1 MPKRF
6 PFYPQLE
13 AMDCGSTCL
22 RMVAKFYGRFYSL
35 EYLRE
40 ISNTGKDGVSL
51 LDLSEAAEIIGL
63 KTLAVEADIV
73 QLQDVIPKPCIINW
87 GNNHFV
93 VVYHQDSSK
102 VWIAD
107 PALGKYKL
115 KNDEFIQKWIGEDAV
130 IDSSG
135 IVLIC
140 QSTPDFYTFNGK
152 EPQKGSWQY
161 VSNYFKQYKALIF
174 QIIIGLFLGSTL
186 QLLFPFF
193 IKSIVDI
200 GINNNDLSFIALVLI
215 AQLILFIS
223 QISVEFIRNWN
234 ILHVGSRVNIS
245 LLSDFLIKL
254 TKLPFRFFDTKLPG
268 DLIQRFNDHER
279 VQKFLSSTS
288 LISIFSILNLLA
300 FGVVLLFW
308 NKAIFII
315 FIIGS
320 LLNITWV
327 LGFMK
332 WRKSLDIKRFEY
344 NSDNQN
350 SINELITGMQDIKL
364 FNAEKLKRWSW
375 EKVQAKLFNTETE
388 NLKLEQVQRAG
399 ALFFNE
405 TKNLLI
411 IYLVAQGVLNTTLT
425 LGMLVAIQY
434 IIGQLN
440 MQINQL
446 TEFLKSMQDAKISL
460 ERIGEIHLKENET
473 VIEENNNVF
482 PSEGDIVLENVN
494 FSYAGV
500 NAIPNIKNI
509 NLVIPNGKITAIL
522 GPSGSGKTTL
532 LKILLNLYKPTE
544 GNIKLGELNLL
555 SVSPRLWR
563 SKIGVVMQDGHL
575 FSDSIAK
582 NIALGEEIIDKRKLQ
597 QSINIVNLQ
606 SYIEYLPQG
615 YNTMIGPEGQ
625 GLSQGQKQRILIARA
640 VYKEP
645 DFLFFDEATSALD
658 TFNEM
663 LILENIKAT
672 FKNKTIIIVSHRLST
687 VLKADQIVVME
698 DGEMIEVGS
707 HEELTFVRGAYYQLV
722 KNTLELG
729 Y

>member
-93 VVYHQDSSK
+93 VVYHQDSAK

-107 PALGKYKL
+107 PAQGKYKL
-115 KNDEFIQKWIGEDAV
+115 NNDKFIQKWIGEEAE
-130 IDSSG
+130 IENSG

-152 EPQKGSWQY
+152 EPLKGSWQY

-279 VQKFLSSTS
+279 VQKFISSTS

-320 LLNITWV
+320 LLNIVWV

-332 WRKSLDIKRFEY
+332 WRKSLDIKKFEY

-411 IYLVAQGVLNTTLT
+411 IYLVAQGVLSTRLT

-460 ERIGEIHLKENET
+460 ERIGEIHLKENEK
-473 VIEENNNVF
+473 VIEENNIVF

-494 FSYAGV
+494 FSYAGI
-500 NAIPNIKNI
+500 NATPNIKNI
-509 NLVIPNGKITAIL
+509 NLSIPNGKITAIL

-544 GNIKLGELNLL
+544 GKIKLGELNLL
-555 SVSPRLWR
+555 SVNPKLWR

-597 QSINIVNLQ
+597 QSINIANLQ
-606 SYIEYLPQG
+606 SYVEYLPFG
-615 YNTMIGPEGQ
+615 YNTKIGPEGL

-663 LILENIKAT
+663 LILENIKTA

-722 KNTLELG
+722 KNTMELG

>member
-115 KNDEFIQKWIGEDAV
+115 NNDEFIQKWIGEDAD

-320 LLNITWV
+320 LLNIVWV

-460 ERIGEIHLKENET
+460 ERIGEIHLKENEK

-494 FSYAGV
+494 FSYAGI
-500 NAIPNIKNI
+500 NATPNIKNI
-509 NLVIPNGKITAIL
+509 NLSIPNGKITAIL

-532 LKILLNLYKPTE
+532 LKILLNLYIPTE

-555 SVSPRLWR
+555 SVNPRLWR

-597 QSINIVNLQ
+597 QSINIANLQ
-606 SYIEYLPQG
+606 SYIEYLPLG

-663 LILENIKAT
+663 LILENIKAA

>member
-1 MPKRF
+1 M
-6 PFYPQLE
+6 
-13 AMDCGSTCL
+13 
-22 RMVAKFYGRFYSL
+22 
-35 EYLRE
+35 
-40 ISNTGKDGVSL
+40 
-51 LDLSEAAEIIGL
+51 
-63 KTLAVEADIV
+63 
-73 QLQDVIPKPCIINW
+73 
-87 GNNHFV
+87 
-93 VVYHQDSSK
+93 
-102 VWIAD
+102 
-107 PALGKYKL
+107 
-115 KNDEFIQKWIGEDAV
+115 
-130 IDSSG
+130 
-135 IVLIC
+135 
-140 QSTPDFYTFNGK
+140 
-152 EPQKGSWQY
+152 
-161 VSNYFKQYKALIF
+161 
-174 QIIIGLFLGSTL
+174 GSTL

-308 NKAIFII
+308 NKAIFTI

-320 LLNITWV
+320 LLNIVWV

-332 WRKSLDIKRFEY
+332 WRKSLDMKRFEY

-350 SINELITGMQDIKL
+350 SINEMIAGMQDIKL

-500 NAIPNIKNI
+500 NSNPNIKNI
-509 NLVIPNGKITAIL
+509 NLGIPNGKITAIL

-555 SVSPRLWR
+555 SVNPRLWR

-597 QSINIVNLQ
+597 QSINIANLQ
-606 SYIEYLPQG
+606 SYIEYLPLG

-663 LILENIKAT
+663 LILENIKAA
-672 FKNKTIIIVSHRLST
+672 FNNKTIIIVSHRLST

>member
-51 LDLSEAAEIIGL
+51 LDLSEAAELIGL

-107 PALGKYKL
+107 PAQGKYKL
-115 KNDEFIQKWIGEDAV
+115 NNDEFIQKWIGEDADV
-130 IDSSG
+130 ENSG

-152 EPQKGSWQY
+152 ESQKGSWQY

-308 NKAIFII
+308 NKAIFTI

-320 LLNITWV
+320 LLNIVWV

-344 NSDNQN
+344 NRDNQN
-350 SINELITGMQDIKL
+350 SINEMITGMQDIKL

-473 VIEENNNVF
+473 VIEENNIVF

-494 FSYAGV
+494 FSYGGV
-500 NAIPNIKNI
+500 NAAPNIKNI
-509 NLVIPNGKITAIL
+509 NLSIPNGKITAIL

-555 SVSPRLWR
+555 SVNPRLWR

-597 QSINIVNLQ
+597 QSINIANLQ
-606 SYIEYLPQG
+606 SYIEYLPLG
-615 YNTMIGPEGQ
+615 YNTVIGPEGQ

-663 LILENIKAT
+663 LILENLKAA

>member
-1 MPKRF
+1 
-6 PFYPQLE
+6 
-13 AMDCGSTCL
+13 
-22 RMVAKFYGRFYSL
+22 
-35 EYLRE
+35 
-40 ISNTGKDGVSL
+40 
-51 LDLSEAAEIIGL
+51 
-63 KTLAVEADIV
+63 
-73 QLQDVIPKPCIINW
+73 
-87 GNNHFV
+87 
-93 VVYHQDSSK
+93 
-102 VWIAD
+102 
-107 PALGKYKL
+107 
-115 KNDEFIQKWIGEDAV
+115 
-130 IDSSG
+130 
-135 IVLIC
+135 
-140 QSTPDFYTFNGK
+140 
-152 EPQKGSWQY
+152 
-161 VSNYFKQYKALIF
+161 
-174 QIIIGLFLGSTL
+174 
-186 QLLFPFF
+186 
-193 IKSIVDI
+193 
-200 GINNNDLSFIALVLI
+200 
-215 AQLILFIS
+215 
-223 QISVEFIRNWN
+223 
-234 ILHVGSRVNIS
+234 
-245 LLSDFLIKL
+245 
-254 TKLPFRFFDTKLPG
+254 
-268 DLIQRFNDHER
+268 
-279 VQKFLSSTS
+279 
-288 LISIFSILNLLA
+288 
-300 FGVVLLFW
+300 
-308 NKAIFII
+308 
-315 FIIGS
+315 
-320 LLNITWV
+320 
-327 LGFMK
+327 MK

-350 SINELITGMQDIKL
+350 SINEMITGMQDIKL

-500 NAIPNIKNI
+500 NATPNIKNI
-509 NLVIPNGKITAIL
+509 NLGIPNGKITAIL

-544 GNIKLGELNLL
+544 GNIKFGELNLL
-555 SVSPRLWR
+555 SVNPRLWR

-597 QSINIVNLQ
+597 QSINIANLQ
-606 SYIEYLPQG
+606 SYIEYLPLG

-663 LILENIKAT
+663 LILENIKAA

>member
-1 MPKRF
+1 MPRRF

-22 RMVAKFYGRFYSL
+22 RMIAKFYGRYYSL

-40 ISNTGKDGVSL
+40 ISNTGKEGVSL
-51 LDLSEAAEIIGL
+51 LELSEAAELIGL
-63 KTLAVEADIV
+63 KTLAVEADII
-73 QLQDVIPKPCIINW
+73 QLQDVIPKPCIITW

-107 PALGKYKL
+107 PAKGKYKL
-115 KNDEFIQKWIGEDAV
+115 NNDEFLPKWIGTEA
-130 IDSSG
+130 SSENTG

-140 QSTPDFYTFNGK
+140 QITPDFYTFNGK

-161 VSNYFKQYKALIF
+161 ILNYFKQYKALIF

-200 GINNNDLSFIALVLI
+200 GINNNDLSFISLVLI

-234 ILHVGSRVNIS
+234 ILHVGSRVNIN

-288 LISIFSILNLLA
+288 LISIFSLLNLLA

-308 NKAIFII
+308 NKAIFTI

-320 LLNITWV
+320 LLNIVWV

-332 WRKSLDIKRFEY
+332 WRKNLDIKRFEFT
-344 NSDNQN
+344 SDNQN
-350 SINELITGMQDIKL
+350 SINEMITGMQDIKL
-364 FNAEKLKRWSW
+364 FNAERLKRWSW
-375 EKVQAKLFNTETE
+375 EKIQAKLFKTETE

-399 ALFFNE
+399 AMFFNE

-440 MQINQL
+440 TQINQL

-460 ERIGEIHLKENET
+460 ERIGEIHLKDNEALND
-473 VIEENNNVF
+473 EYNNVL
-482 PSEGDIVLENVN
+482 PSKGNIVLENVN

-500 NAIPNIKNI
+500 NATPNLKNI
-509 NLVIPNGKITAIL
+509 NLEIPVGKITAIL

-532 LKILLNLYKPTE
+532 LKILLNLYKPTK
-544 GNIKLGELNLL
+544 GNIKLGDINLL
-555 SVSPRLWR
+555 SVNPRLWR
-563 SKIGVVMQDGHL
+563 SKIGVVMQDGYI

-582 NIALGEEIIDKRKLQ
+582 NIALGEEIIDKTKIQ
-597 QSINIVNLQ
+597 YSSKIANLQ
-606 SYIEYLPQG
+606 TYIENLPQG
-615 YNTMIGPEGQ
+615 YNTVIGPEGQ

-640 VYKEP
+640 IYKDP
-645 DFLFFDEATSALD
+645 DILFFDEATSSLD
-658 TFNEM
+658 TYNEM
-663 LILENIKAT
+663 LILENIKVA

-698 DGEMIEVGS
+698 DGEMIECGS
-707 HEELTFVRGAYYQLV
+707 HEELTFIRGAYYQLV
-722 KNTLELG
+722 KNTMELG
-729 Y
+729 F

>member
-51 LDLSEAAEIIGL
+51 LDLSEAAELIGL

-107 PALGKYKL
+107 PAQGKYKL
-115 KNDEFIQKWIGEDAV
+115 NNDEFIQKWIGKDADV
-130 IDSSG
+130 ENSG

-140 QSTPDFYTFNGK
+140 QSSPDFYTFNGK
-152 EPQKGSWQY
+152 ESQKGSWQY

-279 VQKFLSSTS
+279 VQKFLSSSS
-288 LISIFSILNLLA
+288 LISIFSILNLIA

-308 NKAIFII
+308 NKAIFTI

-320 LLNITWV
+320 LLNIVWV

-332 WRKSLDIKRFEY
+332 WRKTLDIKRFEY

-350 SINELITGMQDIKL
+350 SINEMITGMQDIKL

-473 VIEENNNVF
+473 LIEENNIVF

-494 FSYAGV
+494 FSYVGV
-500 NAIPNIKNI
+500 NATPNIKNI
-509 NLVIPNGKITAIL
+509 NLGIPNGKITAIL

-544 GNIKLGELNLL
+544 GVIKFGELNLL
-555 SVSPRLWR
+555 SVNPRLWR

-597 QSINIVNLQ
+597 QSINIANLQ

-615 YNTMIGPEGQ
+615 YNTVIGPEGQ

-663 LILENIKAT
+663 LILENIKAA
-672 FKNKTIIIVSHRLST
+672 FNNKTIVIVSHRLST

>member
-51 LDLSEAAEIIGL
+51 LDLSEAAELIGL

-73 QLQDVIPKPCIINW
+73 QLLDVIPKPCIINW

-107 PALGKYKL
+107 PAQGKYKL
-115 KNDEFIQKWIGEDAV
+115 NNDEFIQKWIGEDADV
-130 IDSSG
+130 ENSG

-152 EPQKGSWQY
+152 ESQKGSWQY

-308 NKAIFII
+308 NKAIFTI

-320 LLNITWV
+320 LLNIFWV

-332 WRKSLDIKRFEY
+332 WRKSLDLKRFEY
-344 NSDNQN
+344 KRDNQN
-350 SINELITGMQDIKL
+350 SINEMITGMQDIKL

-460 ERIGEIHLKENET
+460 ERIGEIHHKENDT

-482 PSEGDIVLENVN
+482 LSQGDIVLENVN

-500 NAIPNIKNI
+500 NSTPNIKKI
-509 NLVIPNGKITAIL
+509 NLSIPNGKITAIL

-555 SVSPRLWR
+555 SVNPRLWR

-597 QSINIVNLQ
+597 QSISIANLQ
-606 SYIEYLPQG
+606 SYIEYLPLG
-615 YNTMIGPEGQ
+615 YNTVIGPEGQ

-663 LILENIKAT
+663 LILENLKAA

>member
-1 MPKRF
+1 
-6 PFYPQLE
+6 
-13 AMDCGSTCL
+13 
-22 RMVAKFYGRFYSL
+22 MVAKFYGRFYSL

-93 VVYHQDSSK
+93 VVYHQDSAK

-107 PALGKYKL
+107 PAQGKYKL
-115 KNDEFIQKWIGEDAV
+115 NNDKFIQKWIGEEAE
-130 IDSSG
+130 IENSG

-152 EPQKGSWQY
+152 EPLKGSWQY

-174 QIIIGLFLGSTL
+174 QIVIGLFLGSTL

-279 VQKFLSSTS
+279 VQKFISSTS

-320 LLNITWV
+320 LLNIVWV

-332 WRKSLDIKRFEY
+332 WRKSLDIKKFEY

-411 IYLVAQGVLNTTLT
+411 IYLVAQGVLSTRLT

-460 ERIGEIHLKENET
+460 ERIGEIHLKENEK
-473 VIEENNNVF
+473 VIEENNIVF

-494 FSYAGV
+494 FSYAGI
-500 NAIPNIKNI
+500 NATPNIKNI
-509 NLVIPNGKITAIL
+509 NLSIPNGKITAIL

-544 GNIKLGELNLL
+544 GKIKLGELNLL
-555 SVSPRLWR
+555 SVNPKLWR

-597 QSINIVNLQ
+597 QSINIANLQ
-606 SYIEYLPQG
+606 SYVEYLPLG
-615 YNTMIGPEGQ
+615 YNTMIGPEGL

-663 LILENIKAT
+663 LILENIKTA

-722 KNTLELG
+722 KNTMELG

>member
-1 MPKRF
+1 M
-6 PFYPQLE
+6 
-13 AMDCGSTCL
+13 
-22 RMVAKFYGRFYSL
+22 
-35 EYLRE
+35 
-40 ISNTGKDGVSL
+40 
-51 LDLSEAAEIIGL
+51 
-63 KTLAVEADIV
+63 
-73 QLQDVIPKPCIINW
+73 
-87 GNNHFV
+87 
-93 VVYHQDSSK
+93 
-102 VWIAD
+102 
-107 PALGKYKL
+107 
-115 KNDEFIQKWIGEDAV
+115 
-130 IDSSG
+130 
-135 IVLIC
+135 
-140 QSTPDFYTFNGK
+140 
-152 EPQKGSWQY
+152 
-161 VSNYFKQYKALIF
+161 
-174 QIIIGLFLGSTL
+174 GSTL

-308 NKAIFII
+308 NKAIFTI

-320 LLNITWV
+320 LLNIVWV

-350 SINELITGMQDIKL
+350 SINEMIAGMQDIKL

-494 FSYAGV
+494 FSYAGL
-500 NAIPNIKNI
+500 NATPNIKNI
-509 NLVIPNGKITAIL
+509 NLGIPNGKITAIL

-555 SVSPRLWR
+555 SVNPRLWR

-597 QSINIVNLQ
+597 QSINIANLQ
-606 SYIEYLPQG
+606 SYIEYLPLG

-663 LILENIKAT
+663 LILENIKAA

>member
-51 LDLSEAAEIIGL
+51 LDLSEAAELIGL

-107 PALGKYKL
+107 PAQGKYKL
-115 KNDEFIQKWIGEDAV
+115 NNDEFIQKWIGEDADV
-130 IDSSG
+130 ENSG

-152 EPQKGSWQY
+152 ESQKGSWQY

-308 NKAIFII
+308 NKAIFTI

-320 LLNITWV
+320 LLNIFWV

-332 WRKSLDIKRFEY
+332 WRKSLDLKRFEY
-344 NSDNQN
+344 KRDNQN
-350 SINELITGMQDIKL
+350 SINEMITGMQDIKL

-460 ERIGEIHLKENET
+460 ERIGEIHHKENDT

-482 PSEGDIVLENVN
+482 LSQGDIVLENVN

-500 NAIPNIKNI
+500 NSTPNIKNI
-509 NLVIPNGKITAIL
+509 NLSIPNGKITAIL

-555 SVSPRLWR
+555 SVNPRLWR

-597 QSINIVNLQ
+597 QSINIANLQ
-606 SYIEYLPQG
+606 SYIEYLPLG

-663 LILENIKAT
+663 LILENLKAA

>member
-1 MPKRF
+1 
-6 PFYPQLE
+6 
-13 AMDCGSTCL
+13 
-22 RMVAKFYGRFYSL
+22 
-35 EYLRE
+35 
-40 ISNTGKDGVSL
+40 
-51 LDLSEAAEIIGL
+51 
-63 KTLAVEADIV
+63 
-73 QLQDVIPKPCIINW
+73 
-87 GNNHFV
+87 
-93 VVYHQDSSK
+93 
-102 VWIAD
+102 
-107 PALGKYKL
+107 
-115 KNDEFIQKWIGEDAV
+115 
-130 IDSSG
+130 
-135 IVLIC
+135 
-140 QSTPDFYTFNGK
+140 
-152 EPQKGSWQY
+152 
-161 VSNYFKQYKALIF
+161 
-174 QIIIGLFLGSTL
+174 
-186 QLLFPFF
+186 
-193 IKSIVDI
+193 
-200 GINNNDLSFIALVLI
+200 
-215 AQLILFIS
+215 
-223 QISVEFIRNWN
+223 
-234 ILHVGSRVNIS
+234 
-245 LLSDFLIKL
+245 
-254 TKLPFRFFDTKLPG
+254 
-268 DLIQRFNDHER
+268 
-279 VQKFLSSTS
+279 
-288 LISIFSILNLLA
+288 LNLLA

-308 NKAIFII
+308 NKAIFTI

-320 LLNITWV
+320 LLNIVWV

-332 WRKSLDIKRFEY
+332 WRKSLDIKRFDY
-344 NSDNQN
+344 NSANQN
-350 SINELITGMQDIKL
+350 SINEMIAGMQDIKL

-500 NAIPNIKNI
+500 NATPNIKNI
-509 NLVIPNGKITAIL
+509 NLGIPNGKITAIL

-555 SVSPRLWR
+555 SVNPRLWR

-597 QSINIVNLQ
+597 HSINIANLQ
-606 SYIEYLPQG
+606 SYIEYLPLG
-615 YNTMIGPEGQ
+615 YNTVIGPEGQ

-663 LILENIKAT
+663 LILENIKAA

>member
-22 RMVAKFYGRFYSL
+22 RMVARFFGRFYSL

-73 QLQDVIPKPCIINW
+73 QLHDVIPKPCIINW

-93 VVYHQDSSK
+93 VVYHQDSTK

-107 PALGKYKL
+107 PAKGKYKL
-115 KNDEFIQKWIGEDAV
+115 NNVEFLHKWIGDEAD
-130 IDSSG
+130 INNSG

-152 EPQKGSWQY
+152 EPQKSSWQY
-161 VSNYFKQYKALIF
+161 VFNYFQQYKALIF
-174 QIIIGLFLGSTL
+174 QIIIGLFLGSAL

-254 TKLPFRFFDTKLPG
+254 TKLPFRFFDSKLPG
-268 DLIQRFNDHER
+268 DLILRFNDHER

-288 LISIFSILNLLA
+288 LISIFSILNLLS

-308 NKAIFII
+308 NRAIFSI
-315 FIIGS
+315 FFIGS
-320 LLNITWV
+320 LLNIVWV
-327 LGFMK
+327 VGFMK
-332 WRKSLDIKRFEY
+332 WRKTLDIKRFEY

-350 SINELITGMQDIKL
+350 SINEMITGIQDIKL

-375 EKVQAKLFNTETE
+375 EKIQAKLFNTETE

-460 ERIGEIHLKENET
+460 ERIGEIHLKDNET
-473 VIEENNNVF
+473 IIEENNNDF
-482 PSEGDIVLENVN
+482 PIEGDIVLENVN
-494 FSYAGV
+494 FSYAGI
-500 NAIPNIKNI
+500 NANPNIKNI
-509 NLVIPNGKITAIL
+509 NLGIPYGKITAIL

-532 LKILLNLYKPTE
+532 LKILLNLYKPTV

-555 SVSPRLWR
+555 SVNPRLWR

-597 QSINIVNLQ
+597 QSINIANLQ
-606 SYIEYLPQG
+606 TYIDYLPLG

-663 LILENIKAT
+663 LILENIKAA
-672 FKNKTIIIVSHRLST
+672 FKNKTIIIVSHRLSS

-707 HEELTFVRGAYYQLV
+707 HEELTFVRGSYYQLV

>member
-51 LDLSEAAEIIGL
+51 LDLSEAAELIGL

-107 PALGKYKL
+107 PAQGKYKL
-115 KNDEFIQKWIGEDAV
+115 NNDEFIQKWIGEDADV
-130 IDSSG
+130 ENSG

-152 EPQKGSWQY
+152 ESQKGSWQY

-308 NKAIFII
+308 NKAIFTI

-320 LLNITWV
+320 LLNIVWV

-344 NSDNQN
+344 NRDNQN
-350 SINELITGMQDIKL
+350 SINEMITGMQDIKL

-473 VIEENNNVF
+473 VIEENNIVF

-494 FSYAGV
+494 FSYGGV
-500 NAIPNIKNI
+500 NAAPNIKNI
-509 NLVIPNGKITAIL
+509 NLSIPNGKITAIL

-555 SVSPRLWR
+555 SVNPRLWR

-597 QSINIVNLQ
+597 QSINIANLH
-606 SYIEYLPQG
+606 SYIEYLPLG

>member
-51 LDLSEAAEIIGL
+51 LDLSEAAELIGL

-107 PALGKYKL
+107 PAQGKYKL
-115 KNDEFIQKWIGEDAV
+115 NNDEFIQKWIGADADV
-130 IDSSG
+130 ENSG

-140 QSTPDFYTFNGK
+140 QSTPDFFTFNGK

-161 VSNYFKQYKALIF
+161 VFNYFKQYKALIF
-174 QIIIGLFLGSTL
+174 QIIIGLFLGSIL
-186 QLLFPFF
+186 QLFFPFF

-308 NKAIFII
+308 NKAIFTI

-320 LLNITWV
+320 LLNIVWV

-350 SINELITGMQDIKL
+350 SINEMITGMQDIKL

-473 VIEENNNVF
+473 VIDENNNVF

-500 NAIPNIKNI
+500 NATPNIKNI
-509 NLVIPNGKITAIL
+509 NLGIPNGKITAIL

-544 GNIKLGELNLL
+544 GNIKFGELNLL
-555 SVSPRLWR
+555 SVNPRLWR

-597 QSINIVNLQ
+597 QSINIANLH
-606 SYIEYLPQG
+606 SYIEYLPLG

-663 LILENIKAT
+663 LILENIKAA

>member
-51 LDLSEAAEIIGL
+51 LDLSEAAEFIGL

-73 QLQDVIPKPCIINW
+73 QLQDVIPKPCIVNW

-102 VWIAD
+102 IWIAD
-107 PALGKYKL
+107 PAQGKYKL
-115 KNDEFIQKWIGEDAV
+115 NNDEFIQKWIGEDADV
-130 IDSSG
+130 ENSG

-161 VSNYFKQYKALIF
+161 VFNYFKQYKALIF

-308 NKAIFII
+308 NKAIFTI
-315 FIIGS
+315 FLIGS
-320 LLNITWV
+320 LLNIVWV

-344 NSDNQN
+344 NRDNQN
-350 SINELITGMQDIKL
+350 NINEMITGMQDIKL

-482 PSEGDIVLENVN
+482 PSEGDIVLDNVN

-500 NAIPNIKNI
+500 KANPNIKNI
-509 NLVIPNGKITAIL
+509 NLSIPNGKITAIL

-532 LKILLNLYKPTE
+532 LKILLNLYKPTD

-555 SVSPRLWR
+555 SVNPRLWR

-597 QSINIVNLQ
+597 QSINIANLQ
-606 SYIEYLPQG
+606 SYIEYLPLG
-615 YNTMIGPEGQ
+615 YNTVIGPEGQ

-663 LILENIKAT
+663 LILENIKAA

>member
-51 LDLSEAAEIIGL
+51 LDLSEAAELIGL

-107 PALGKYKL
+107 PAQGKYKL
-115 KNDEFIQKWIGEDAV
+115 NNDEFIQKWIGEDADV
-130 IDSSG
+130 ENSG

-152 EPQKGSWQY
+152 ESQKGSWQY

-308 NKAIFII
+308 NKAIFTI

-320 LLNITWV
+320 LLNIVWV

-344 NSDNQN
+344 NRDNQN
-350 SINELITGMQDIKL
+350 SINEMITGMQDIKL

-473 VIEENNNVF
+473 VIEENNIVF

-494 FSYAGV
+494 FSYGGV
-500 NAIPNIKNI
+500 NATPNIKNI
-509 NLVIPNGKITAIL
+509 NLSIPNGKITAIL

-555 SVSPRLWR
+555 SVNPRLWR

-597 QSINIVNLQ
+597 QSINIANLQ
-606 SYIEYLPQG
+606 SYIEYLPLG

-663 LILENIKAT
+663 LILENLKAA

>member
-51 LDLSEAAEIIGL
+51 LDLSEAAELIGL

-107 PALGKYKL
+107 PAQGKYKL
-115 KNDEFIQKWIGEDAV
+115 NNDEFIQKWIGKDADV
-130 IDSSG
+130 ENSG

-140 QSTPDFYTFNGK
+140 QSSPDFYTFNGK
-152 EPQKGSWQY
+152 ESQKGSWQY

-200 GINNNDLSFIALVLI
+200 GINNNDLSFISLVLI

-288 LISIFSILNLLA
+288 LISIFSLLNLLA

-308 NKAIFII
+308 NKAIFTI

-320 LLNITWV
+320 LLNIVWV

-350 SINELITGMQDIKL
+350 SINEMITGMQDIKL

-375 EKVQAKLFNTETE
+375 EKIQAKLFNTEAE

-411 IYLVAQGVLNTTLT
+411 IYLVAQGVLNATLT

-440 MQINQL
+440 TQINQL

-460 ERIGEIHLKENET
+460 ERIGEIHIKDNET
-473 VIEENNNVF
+473 INEGNNNTL
-482 PSEGDIVLENVN
+482 PYEGNITLENVN
-494 FSYAGV
+494 FSYSGV
-500 NAIPNIKNI
+500 NATPNIRNI
-509 NLVIPNGKITAIL
+509 NLVIPKGKITAIL

-544 GNIKLGELNLL
+544 GIIRIGALNLF
-555 SVSPRLWR
+555 SINPRVWR
-563 SKIGVVMQDGHL
+563 NSIGVVMQDGHL

-582 NIALGEEIIDKRKLQ
+582 NIALGEEIIDKYKLQ
-597 QSINIVNLQ
+597 FSARLANLQ
-606 SYIEYLPQG
+606 TYIENLPQG
-615 YNTMIGPEGQ
+615 YNTIIGPEGQ

-645 DFLFFDEATSALD
+645 DILFFDEATSSLD
-658 TFNEM
+658 TYNEM
-663 LILENIKAT
+663 LILENIKAA

-698 DGEMIEVGS
+698 DGEMIECGS

-729 Y
+729 F

>member
-51 LDLSEAAEIIGL
+51 LDLSEAAELIGL

-107 PALGKYKL
+107 PAQGKYKL
-115 KNDEFIQKWIGEDAV
+115 NNDEFIQKWIDKDADV
-130 IDSSG
+130 ENSG

-152 EPQKGSWQY
+152 ESQKGSWQY

-288 LISIFSILNLLA
+288 LISIFSILNLIA

-308 NKAIFII
+308 NKAIFTI

-320 LLNITWV
+320 LLNIVWV

-332 WRKSLDIKRFEY
+332 WRKTLDIKRFEY

-350 SINELITGMQDIKL
+350 SINEMITGMQDIKL

-473 VIEENNNVF
+473 LIEENNNVF

-494 FSYAGV
+494 FSYVGV
-500 NAIPNIKNI
+500 NATPNIKNI
-509 NLVIPNGKITAIL
+509 NLGIPNGKITAIL

-544 GNIKLGELNLL
+544 GVIKFGELNLL
-555 SVSPRLWR
+555 SVNPRLWR

-597 QSINIVNLQ
+597 QSINIANLQ
-606 SYIEYLPQG
+606 SYIEYLPLG
-615 YNTMIGPEGQ
+615 YNTVIGPEGQ

-663 LILENIKAT
+663 LILENIKAA
-672 FKNKTIIIVSHRLST
+672 FNNKTIVIVSHRLST

>member
-1 MPKRF
+1 
-6 PFYPQLE
+6 
-13 AMDCGSTCL
+13 
-22 RMVAKFYGRFYSL
+22 
-35 EYLRE
+35 
-40 ISNTGKDGVSL
+40 
-51 LDLSEAAEIIGL
+51 
-63 KTLAVEADIV
+63 
-73 QLQDVIPKPCIINW
+73 
-87 GNNHFV
+87 
-93 VVYHQDSSK
+93 
-102 VWIAD
+102 
-107 PALGKYKL
+107 
-115 KNDEFIQKWIGEDAV
+115 
-130 IDSSG
+130 
-135 IVLIC
+135 
-140 QSTPDFYTFNGK
+140 
-152 EPQKGSWQY
+152 
-161 VSNYFKQYKALIF
+161 
-174 QIIIGLFLGSTL
+174 
-186 QLLFPFF
+186 
-193 IKSIVDI
+193 
-200 GINNNDLSFIALVLI
+200 
-215 AQLILFIS
+215 
-223 QISVEFIRNWN
+223 
-234 ILHVGSRVNIS
+234 
-245 LLSDFLIKL
+245 
-254 TKLPFRFFDTKLPG
+254 
-268 DLIQRFNDHER
+268 
-279 VQKFLSSTS
+279 
-288 LISIFSILNLLA
+288 LNLLA

-308 NKAIFII
+308 NKAIFTI

-320 LLNITWV
+320 LLNIVWV

-350 SINELITGMQDIKL
+350 SINEMITGMQDIKL

-473 VIEENNNVF
+473 VIDENNNVF

-500 NAIPNIKNI
+500 NATPNIKNI
-509 NLVIPNGKITAIL
+509 NLGIPNGKITAIL

-544 GNIKLGELNLL
+544 GNIKFGELNLL
-555 SVSPRLWR
+555 SVNPRLWR

-597 QSINIVNLQ
+597 QSINIANLH
-606 SYIEYLPQG
+606 SYIEYLPLG

-663 LILENIKAT
+663 LILENIKAA

>member
-51 LDLSEAAEIIGL
+51 LDLSEAAELIGL

-107 PALGKYKL
+107 PAQGKYKL
-115 KNDEFIQKWIGEDAV
+115 NNDEFIQKWIGKDADV
-130 IDSSG
+130 ENSG

-140 QSTPDFYTFNGK
+140 QSSPDFYTFNGK
-152 EPQKGSWQY
+152 ESQKGSWQY

-279 VQKFLSSTS
+279 VQKFLSSSS
-288 LISIFSILNLLA
+288 LISIFSILNLIA

-308 NKAIFII
+308 NKAIFTI

-320 LLNITWV
+320 LLNIVWV

-332 WRKSLDIKRFEY
+332 WRKTLDIKRFEY

-350 SINELITGMQDIKL
+350 SINEMITGMQDIKL

-446 TEFLKSMQDAKISL
+446 TEFLKSMQDANISL

-473 VIEENNNVF
+473 LIEENNIVF

-494 FSYAGV
+494 FSYVGV
-500 NAIPNIKNI
+500 NATPNIKNI
-509 NLVIPNGKITAIL
+509 NLGIPNGKITAIL

-544 GNIKLGELNLL
+544 GVIKFGELNLL
-555 SVSPRLWR
+555 SVNPRLWR

-597 QSINIVNLQ
+597 QSINIANLQ

-615 YNTMIGPEGQ
+615 YNTVIGPEGQ

-663 LILENIKAT
+663 LILENIKAA
-672 FKNKTIIIVSHRLST
+672 FNNKTIVIVSHRLST

>member
-1 MPKRF
+1 MPKWF

-22 RMVAKFYGRFYSL
+22 RMVARFYGRFFSL

-63 KTLAVEADIV
+63 KTLAVEADII

-93 VVYHQDSSK
+93 IVYNQDSSK

-107 PALGKYKL
+107 PAQGKYKL
-115 KNDEFIQKWIGEDAV
+115 NNDEFLHKWIGEDAD
-130 IDSSG
+130 IENSG

-152 EPQKGSWQY
+152 DPQKGSWQY
-161 VSNYFKQYKALIF
+161 VFNYFKQYKALIF

-254 TKLPFRFFDTKLPG
+254 TKLPFRFFDTKLHG

-308 NKAIFII
+308 NKAIFTI

-320 LLNITWV
+320 LLNIFWV

-332 WRKSLDIKRFEY
+332 WRKTLDIKRFEY

-350 SINELITGMQDIKL
+350 SINEMITGMQDIKL
-364 FNAEKLKRWSW
+364 FNAEKLKRWGW

-460 ERIGEIHLKENET
+460 ERIGEIHLKDNET
-473 VIEENNNVF
+473 VIEENNNIF
-482 PSEGDIVLENVN
+482 PSEGNIVLENVN
-494 FSYAGV
+494 FSYAGI
-500 NAIPNIKNI
+500 NATPNIKNI
-509 NLVIPNGKITAIL
+509 NLFIPNGKITAIL

-555 SVSPRLWR
+555 SINPRLWR

-597 QSINIVNLQ
+597 QSIIIANLQ
-606 SYIEYLPQG
+606 SYIENLPLG
-615 YNTMIGPEGQ
+615 YNTMIGAEGQ

-663 LILENIKAT
+663 LILENIKAA

-698 DGEMIEVGS
+698 EGEMIEVGS
-707 HEELTFVRGAYYQLV
+707 HEELTFVRGAYYHLV
-722 KNTLELG
+722 KNTVELG
-729 Y
+729 F

>member
-51 LDLSEAAEIIGL
+51 LDLSEAAELIGL

-107 PALGKYKL
+107 PAQGKYKL
-115 KNDEFIQKWIGEDAV
+115 NNDEFIQKWIGEDADV
-130 IDSSG
+130 ENSG

-152 EPQKGSWQY
+152 ESQKGSWQY

-308 NKAIFII
+308 NKAIFTI

-320 LLNITWV
+320 LLNIVWV

-344 NSDNQN
+344 NRDNQN
-350 SINELITGMQDIKL
+350 SINEMITGMQDIKL

-425 LGMLVAIQY
+425 LGMLVALQY

-473 VIEENNNVF
+473 VIEENNIVF

-494 FSYAGV
+494 FSYGGV
-500 NAIPNIKNI
+500 NATPNIKNI
-509 NLVIPNGKITAIL
+509 NLSIPNGKITAIL

-555 SVSPRLWR
+555 SVNPRLWR

-597 QSINIVNLQ
+597 QSINIANLQ
-606 SYIEYLPQG
+606 SYIEYLPLG
-615 YNTMIGPEGQ
+615 YNTVIGPEGQ

-663 LILENIKAT
+663 LILENLKAA

>member
-51 LDLSEAAEIIGL
+51 LDLSEAAELIGL

-107 PALGKYKL
+107 PAQGKYKL
-115 KNDEFIQKWIGEDAV
+115 NNDEFIQKWIGEDADV
-130 IDSSG
+130 ENSG

-152 EPQKGSWQY
+152 ESQKGSWQY

-308 NKAIFII
+308 NKAIFTI

-320 LLNITWV
+320 LLNIVWV

-344 NSDNQN
+344 NRDNQN
-350 SINELITGMQDIKL
+350 SINEMITGMQDIKL

-473 VIEENNNVF
+473 VIEENNIVF

-494 FSYAGV
+494 FSYGGV
-500 NAIPNIKNI
+500 NAAPNIKNI
-509 NLVIPNGKITAIL
+509 NLSIPNGKITAIL

-555 SVSPRLWR
+555 SVNPRLWR

-597 QSINIVNLQ
+597 QSINIANLQ
-606 SYIEYLPQG
+606 SYIEYLPLG
-615 YNTMIGPEGQ
+615 YNTVIGPEGQ

-663 LILENIKAT
+663 LILENIKAA

>member
-107 PALGKYKL
+107 PAQGKYKL
-115 KNDEFIQKWIGEDAV
+115 NNDEFIQKWIGEEAEV
-130 IDSSG
+130 ENSG

-152 EPQKGSWQY
+152 EPLKDSWQY

-215 AQLILFIS
+215 SQLILFIS

-279 VQKFLSSTS
+279 VQKFISSTS
-288 LISIFSILNLLA
+288 LISIFSILNLFA

-315 FIIGS
+315 FLIGS
-320 LLNITWV
+320 LLNIVWV

-332 WRKSLDIKRFEY
+332 WRKSLDIKKFEY

-388 NLKLEQVQRAG
+388 NLKLEQIQRAG

-411 IYLVAQGVLNTTLT
+411 IYLVAQGVLNTRLT

-460 ERIGEIHLKENET
+460 ERIGEIHLKENEK
-473 VIEENNNVF
+473 VIEENNIVF

-494 FSYAGV
+494 FSYAGI
-500 NAIPNIKNI
+500 NATPNIKNI
-509 NLVIPNGKITAIL
+509 NLSIPNGKITAIL

-544 GNIKLGELNLL
+544 GKIKLGELNLL
-555 SVSPRLWR
+555 SVNPKLWR

-597 QSINIVNLQ
+597 QSINIANLQ
-606 SYIEYLPQG
+606 SYVEYLPFG
-615 YNTMIGPEGQ
+615 YNTKIGPEGL

-663 LILENIKAT
+663 LILENIKTA

-722 KNTLELG
+722 KNTMELG

>member
-93 VVYHQDSSK
+93 VVYHQDSAK

-107 PALGKYKL
+107 PAQGKYKL
-115 KNDEFIQKWIGEDAV
+115 NNDKFIQKWIGEEAE
-130 IDSSG
+130 IENSG

-152 EPQKGSWQY
+152 EPLKGSWQY

-279 VQKFLSSTS
+279 VQKFISSTS

-320 LLNITWV
+320 LLNIVWV

-332 WRKSLDIKRFEY
+332 WRKSLDIKKFEY

-411 IYLVAQGVLNTTLT
+411 IYLVAQGVLNTRLT

-460 ERIGEIHLKENET
+460 ERIGEIHLKENEK
-473 VIEENNNVF
+473 VIEENNIVF

-494 FSYAGV
+494 FSYAGI
-500 NAIPNIKNI
+500 NATPNIKNI
-509 NLVIPNGKITAIL
+509 NLSIPNGKITAIL

-544 GNIKLGELNLL
+544 GKIKLGELNLL
-555 SVSPRLWR
+555 SVNPKLWR

-597 QSINIVNLQ
+597 QSINIANLQ
-606 SYIEYLPQG
+606 SYVEYLPFG
-615 YNTMIGPEGQ
+615 YNTKIGPEGL

-663 LILENIKAT
+663 LILENIKTA

-722 KNTLELG
+722 KNTMELG